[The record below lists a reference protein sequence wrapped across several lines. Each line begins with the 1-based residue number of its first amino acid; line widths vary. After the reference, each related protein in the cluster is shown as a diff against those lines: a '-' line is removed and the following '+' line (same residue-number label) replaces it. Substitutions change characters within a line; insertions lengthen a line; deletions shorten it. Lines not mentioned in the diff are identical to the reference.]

1 MKNIFRDF
9 CKVFLLP
16 YGNYVSCRIQS
27 DCLNLA
33 VYFPV
38 LLCLFA
44 EIYIVLFV
52 RLFSAVKTGVFLLPY
67 FGNCPPRGQGDYMIQ
82 IKNVSFTHRKDL
94 KEFLKDFSLTLNYG
108 DKAVIIGEEGNGKS
122 TLLKWIYNP
131 ELISDYVEFKG
142 ERLINNEVLAYLP
155 QELLQEDKEKSLY
168 EFFLEEDEFLNLTP
182 KELGKLSANFNLNT
196 DFYYSE
202 QKLKTL
208 SGGEKIKAQIMR
220 ILMKKPTVLLLDEP
234 SNDIDIST
242 LKWLENFINSWEY
255 IVLFISHDETLIEN
269 TANTVVH
276 MEQLR
281 RKTVS
286 RCEVHNIPYREYI
299 SQRTHLFEIQEQ
311 QAVYEKKQKEIR
323 NEKFRKIYQKVLIQQ
338 HKPNRGYLRTEGF
351 KRNREDRLMAFKSRE
366 YRFEREDENMT
377 QMPES
382 EEAINIKQNPEQA
395 SIPSGKYVIEYTLDK
410 LTTPDHRVLAE
421 NIELN
426 IRGSKKICI
435 IGNNGCGKTTLIKQ
449 IAENLLARKDIKAM
463 YMPQN
468 YEEELD
474 LSMTP
479 VDYLDK
485 TGDKTERTKIKTF
498 LGSLKYTAEEMSHA
512 ISELSGGQKAKILLL
527 KMILSDANVLIL
539 DEPTRNFSPLS
550 APVIRNMLANFSGSI
565 ISISHDRKYIDEVC
579 DTVYELSHNGL
590 FKQE

>member
-1 MKNIFRDF
+1 
-9 CKVFLLP
+9 
-16 YGNYVSCRIQS
+16 
-27 DCLNLA
+27 
-33 VYFPV
+33 
-38 LLCLFA
+38 
-44 EIYIVLFV
+44 
-52 RLFSAVKTGVFLLPY
+52 
-67 FGNCPPRGQGDYMIQ
+67 MIQ
-82 IKNVSFTHRKDL
+82 IKNVSFTHRIDL
-94 KEFLKDFSLTLNYG
+94 KEILKDFSLTLNYG

-131 ELISDYVEFKG
+131 EFISDYMEFNG
-142 ERLINNEVLAYLP
+142 ERVLNNEVLAYLP
-155 QELLQEDKEKSLY
+155 QELPQKDKEKSLY
-168 EFFLEEDEFLNLTP
+168 EFFSEESQFWDITP
-182 KELGKLSANFNLNT
+182 KELGKMASNFNLNI
-196 DFYYSE
+196 DFFYSE

-242 LKWLENFINSWEY
+242 LEWLENFINSWEY

-269 TANTVVH
+269 TANMVIH

-286 RCEVHNIPYREYI
+286 RCEVHKIPYREYI
-299 SQRTHLFEIQEQ
+299 SQRTHLFEKQEQ

-323 NEKFRKIYQKVLIQQ
+323 DEKFRKIYQKVLIQQ
-338 HKPNRGYLRTEGF
+338 HKTNRGYLRTEGF

-366 YRFEREDENMT
+366 YRFEREDKNMT

-382 EEAINIKQNPEQA
+382 EEAINIKQNPDQ
-395 SIPSGKYVIEYTLDK
+395 SPIPNGKYVIEYALDK

-426 IRGSKKICI
+426 IRGSEKICI
-435 IGNNGCGKTTLIKQ
+435 IGNNGCGKTTLIKK

-485 TGDKTERTKIKTF
+485 TGDKAEHTKIQTF

-550 APVIRNMLANFSGSI
+550 APVIRNMLSEFPGAI

-579 DTVYELSHNGL
+579 DRVYVLSQKGL

>member
-1 MKNIFRDF
+1 
-9 CKVFLLP
+9 
-16 YGNYVSCRIQS
+16 
-27 DCLNLA
+27 
-33 VYFPV
+33 
-38 LLCLFA
+38 
-44 EIYIVLFV
+44 
-52 RLFSAVKTGVFLLPY
+52 
-67 FGNCPPRGQGDYMIQ
+67 MIQ

-94 KEFLKDFSLTLNYG
+94 KEILKDFSLTLNYG

-122 TLLKWIYNP
+122 TLLKWIYDP

-142 ERLINNEVLAYLP
+142 ERVINNEVLAYLP

-182 KELGKLSANFNLNT
+182 KELGKLSADFNLNT
-196 DFYYSE
+196 DFYYSQ

-242 LKWLENFINSWEY
+242 LEWLENFINSWEY

-299 SQRTHLFEIQEQ
+299 SQRAHLFEIQEQ

-323 NEKFRKIYQKVLIQQ
+323 DEKFRKIYQAVE
-338 HKPNRGYLRTEGF
+338 NDLRSISRQDPHGG
-351 KRNREDRLMAFKSRE
+351 RLLKKKMHAVKSLGH
-366 YRFEREDENMT
+366 RFEREDENMT

-395 SIPSGKYVIEYTLDK
+395 SIPSGKYVLEYTLDK

-421 NIELN
+421 NIELI

-435 IGNNGCGKTTLIKQ
+435 IGNNGCGKTTLIKK
-449 IAENLLARKDIKAM
+449 IAENLLARTDIKSM

-485 TGDKTERTKIKTF
+485 TGDKAERTKIKTF

-527 KMILSDANVLIL
+527 KMILSDSNVLIL

-550 APVIRNMLANFSGSI
+550 APVIRNMLSKFPGAI

-579 DTVYELSHNGL
+579 DTVYVLSKKGL